1 MISLIICS
9 SFKDISKILKTN
21 IELTSGCNYELIVID
36 NSTNKYSIF
45 SAYNEGIRRAKGD
58 ILCFMHEDILY
69 RTVDWGKKIEDHFSD
84 STIGL
89 LGFAGSHFLP
99 SVPSYW
105 FNSPFISEH
114 NLTNDNGKIIECTK
128 TEFFSSKTVVDAVA
142 CDGFC
147 FFIRKDLFSS
157 VKFDEDYYPG
167 FHFYDM
173 DICMQVLNSGSRVC
187 LCSDVLIEH
196 EWSENPQKKGMEL
209 FEKNQQLFFDK
220 WKSHFP
226 ITRGIDHI
234 PPYVIDRVNR
244 LFITA
249 EEAKRVRK
257 SKAYRLGKF
266 ILSPFKY
273 LFAIK

>member
-9 SFKDISKILKTN
+9 RNSDIPQTLKDN
-21 IELTSGCNYELIVID
+21 IDSSIGIDYELVIID
-36 NSTNKYSIF
+36 NSENVYSIF
-45 SAYNEGIRRAKGD
+45 SAYNEGVRIAKHPL
-58 ILCFMHEDILY
+58 LCFMHEDILY
-69 RTVDWGKKIEDHFSD
+69 RTMDWGKKIEDHFSD

-89 LGFAGSHFLP
+89 MGFAGTHFLP
-99 SVPSYW
+99 SVPTYW
-105 FNSPFISEH
+105 NPIPFISEY
-114 NLTNDNGKIIECTK
+114 NLHKNNNGIVECFK
-128 TEFFSSKTVVDAVA
+128 TDFFSSKTVVDAVA

-147 FFIRKDLFSS
+147 FFIRKDIFLS
-157 VKFDEDYYPG
+157 VKFDEDYYQG

-187 LCSDVLIEH
+187 LCRDVLIEH

-244 LFITA
+244 LFLTA

>member
-9 SFKDISKILKTN
+9 RHFDIPQTLKDN
-21 IELTSGCNYELIVID
+21 INSSIGVDYELVIID
-36 NSTNKYSIF
+36 NSNNRYSIF
-45 SAYNEGIRRAKGD
+45 SAYNEGVRRSRYPL
-58 ILCFMHEDILY
+58 LCFMHEDILY
-69 RTVDWGKKIEDHFSD
+69 HTVEWGKKIENHFFD

-105 FNSPFISEH
+105 FNSPFISEY
-114 NLTNDNGKIIECTK
+114 NLTNDNSKIIECTK
-128 TEFFSSKTVVDAVA
+128 TDFFSSKTVVDAVA

-147 FFIRKDLFSS
+147 FFVRKDLFLS
-157 VKFDEDYYPG
+157 VKFDEDNYPG

-187 LCSDVLIEH
+187 LCNDVLIEH
-196 EWSENPQKKGMEL
+196 EWSENHQKKGMEL

-234 PPYVIDRVNR
+234 PSYVIERVNR
-244 LFITA
+244 LFIA
-249 EEAKRVRK
+249 ANELNKVRK

-266 ILSPFKY
+266 ILSPFKH
-273 LFAIK
+273 LFSIQ